1 MDVRKLE
8 PLSLWKNWSVI
19 LLCCKEARR
28 ATVGL
33 HSGTLCWAPLSGGLQ
48 TGVKIAAFYWTV
60 LLNMNFQLHSL
71 QTLAGYC
78 WAWGDLFA
86 SFNETHRW
94 IAQIDPFS
102 LYPFGHLHQVYVAC
116 RSCHPSLRSH
126 SGSTW
131 RWEQLT
137 FVRTQDE
144 WLFIQSYSNHVTSP
158 ILILEH
164 HWGSGDWYTF
174 CRPLQRLAAQQTCH
188 DRRDRPTP
196 SPWAL
201 WLTASHIVSLP
212 RSQLQPILSKSSH
225 GYGRLWFLRS
235 CCRMLFGCHTMPHR
249 FVQKWGIRFWN
260 IPTHP
265 SQKKK
270 MKLAIFIG
278 FWGTLFLE
286 THISLKA
293 LDFDGF
299 CFPESVG
306 TQPGHSLHR
315 FASGGSRVCT
325 AEGPPSVAKQISQIS
340 SVNPQIYIA

>member
-1 MDVRKLE
+1 M
-8 PLSLWKNWSVI
+8 
-19 LLCCKEARR
+19 C
-28 ATVGL
+28 
-33 HSGTLCWAPLSGGLQ
+33 
-48 TGVKIAAFYWTV
+48 
-60 LLNMNFQLHSL
+60 
-71 QTLAGYC
+71 
-78 WAWGDLFA
+78 
-86 SFNETHRW
+86 RW
-94 IAQIDPFS
+94 
-102 LYPFGHLHQVYVAC
+102 
-116 RSCHPSLRSH
+116 CHPSLRSH

-144 WLFIQSYSNHVTSP
+144 WLFIQNYSNHVTSP

-235 CCRMLFGCHTMPHR
+235 CCWMLFGCHTMPHR
-249 FVQKWGIRFWN
+249 FVQKWGIRCRISQP
-260 IPTHP
+260 IPAP
-265 SQKKK
+265 KL
-270 MKLAIFIG
+270 MKLAIFMGNMITNHWILGYPIFGDPHFAQG
-278 FWGTLFLE
+278 F
-286 THISLKA
+286 
-293 LDFDGF
+293 GF
-299 CFPESVG
+299 RFPESVG

-315 FASGGSRVCT
+315 FASGGSCVCT
-325 AEGPPSVAKQISQIS
+325 AEGPPSVAKQI
-340 SVNPQIYIA
+340 PQIILKYTLLKNA

>member
-144 WLFIQSYSNHVTSP
+144 WFFIQSYSNHVTSP

-188 DRRDRPTP
+188 DRDRPTP

-235 CCRMLFGCHTMPHR
+235 CCWMLFGCHTMPHR
-249 FVQKWGIRFWN
+249 FVQKWINMPN

-265 SQKKK
+265 SPKIDETCNFHGEHDNKP
-270 MKLAIFIG
+270 LDLG
-278 FWGTLFLE
+278 VPYFWRPTFH
-286 THISLKA
+286 HISLKA
-293 LDFDGF
+293 LDFA
-299 CFPESVG
+299 
-306 TQPGHSLHR
+306 SLK
-315 FASGGSRVCT
+315 A
-325 AEGPPSVAKQISQIS
+325 
-340 SVNPQIYIA
+340 